1 MWVSK
6 GALRVL
12 DIDLEN
18 RPLSYAGPD
27 WTSAEVTAVAWAW
40 IAKGTPIVETLLLQP
55 NGVYNRNDSEDLA
68 PIDAFALVAAILKG
82 ADLVTG
88 HYIRG
93 HDLPILNSAMLENGL
108 PSLDS
113 VLVQDTKCDLVKR
126 KDLSASQ
133 ENLAS
138 LLGLSE
144 AKHHMTQAE
153 WRKANRLT
161 ADGIAAARKR
171 VVDDVLQHMALR
183 SELIARRLLKPP
195 RRWSA

>member
-1 MWVSK
+1 
-6 GALRVL
+6 L
-12 DIDLEN
+12 DGQVE
-18 RPLSYAGPD
+18 
-27 WTSAEVTAVAWAW
+27 
-40 IAKGTPIVETLLLQP
+40 IVP
-55 NGVYNRNDSEDLA
+55 VH
-68 PIDAFALVAAILKG
+68 AFALLATLLST

-88 HYIRG
+88 HYVRG
-93 HDLPILNSAMLENGL
+93 HDLPILNSAMIENGL
-108 PSLDS
+108 PPLGDM
-113 VLVQDTKCDLVKR
+113 LVQDTKCDLVKR

-138 LLGLSE
+138 LLGISE

-183 SELIARRLLKPP
+183 QVLIKQHLLKPP

>member
-12 DIDLEN
+12 DFDIEN
-18 RPLSYAGPD
+18 RPLSYAGAD
-27 WTSAEVTAVAWAW
+27 WTSAEVTAVAWSW
-40 IAKGTPIVETLLLQP
+40 VGSSVVKTLLLQP
-55 NGVYNRNDSEDLA
+55 NGTYSWNEYEELA
-68 PIDAFALVAAILKG
+68 PNVAFERFASILKA

-88 HYIRG
+88 HYVRG
-93 HDLPILNSAMLENGL
+93 HDLPILNSAMIENGL
-108 PSLDS
+108 PPLGD